1 MASRHWFGR
10 WLAIIAGLWCAP
22 AIPCFGQI
30 QFGVRQPPQDGVP
43 PVMMIIP
50 PNRETLQAL
59 HHAQEALKQ
68 NRTADAFQ
76 LLQRLIELPEDY
88 FTDKSMQQTLKSETL
103 RILSGLSSKERQS
116 YELLQGT
123 SARNLLA
130 EARTIGDSTR
140 LAEVVRRY
148 PLTQAGLEAA
158 EMLAIEAL
166 DRGQVWLAAV
176 QFSQLRQWPMIS
188 AGQSRQM
195 GLREALAWHLA
206 GQTSRAADLLVELT
220 STPATFRAEIAGQ
233 SLPNFTD
240 ADHAARWLAQIT
252 KTAVRSM
259 DQESADWLSPRG
271 SPAGSSPVRATG
283 PIGGPLW
290 QVAHLAAL
298 EAELS
303 PSSSGT
309 PGETLTRR
317 LAAAEVPL
325 KETEQLPWTTPTPLV
340 VGELMVFR
348 TARDIAALDCRTGEV
363 RWRSVLA
370 DPDFDQL
377 WSQEAKSHNNP
388 DAGTA
393 LSDYLRERLF
403 ADRAFGSLSSDGRL
417 VFALEGLEYDASAI
431 ANNINGN
438 IQFFGGPQTEDDGG
452 GQRSNRLT
460 AYELNGGRL
469 AWEIGGD
476 RTEAAGDF
484 AGHYFLGPPLS
495 CDGKLFVLAEVQ
507 GEIRMLALESE
518 KGGLRK
524 IWSQPLIAPTLKI
537 TGNDERRKQGLM
549 PACANGIVVCPTGA
563 GAVIAIDFAL
573 RRLLWAYQYPSTDA
587 PGAGNALPFARPNP
601 LAIQESSDQSWLD
614 GNPII
619 VDGRVFLTPTDSDE
633 LHCLSLADGK
643 TLWKPIPRNRAVY
656 LAGADS
662 QRAVLVGPDQIE
674 AVRVADGTPAWNDP
688 IPIPAP
694 AGRGVWMTDRLLM
707 PLSTGEIA
715 TVDLAKGRM
724 LGRSRIPGGHM
735 PGHLAANAHYL
746 VSLSAQKAMAFRSL
760 EQTEAIVAKR
770 LAADPEDAEGLALR
784 GEARLHRGNVNEG
797 LADLRA
803 SIAKQSQPYAK
814 SILAAA
820 LLEGLRADFV
830 RYRDTIAELEMLTDD
845 PQQRNEFLWLVARG
859 LKDAGQPLA
868 AFERM
873 THLIDHSLDE
883 FSVEAAG
890 GPWQARNDRRL
901 WGLFAAL
908 YRRANPEDRQKL
920 DAQILS
926 RLPDADAA
934 PETAV
939 ASTDALRR
947 YLRAFG
953 FHPSAVAA
961 RQRLVSLLDP
971 EKDAVEYQRELSRL
985 ANSPDLAV
993 AAPATGKLARWS
1005 LSRQRFDDVE
1015 MWLAAFDGRF
1025 ADVVCDADQTGR
1037 KLAEELRA
1045 NAEYLEYRKLQH
1057 IPWPEGEISQSAQ
1070 NQVNQSGRMRR
1081 VPIVGAAPAHYLGW
1095 SFEVD
1100 QQGTMLFAR
1109 DELGRRKWALHR
1121 SHPVQ
1126 PNFIDSQPAMHRVHL
1141 NGHLI
1146 AWSSGTTFLVAADV
1160 EPQQTPPRILWQESL
1175 LPPVANSNF
1184 VQNQMIPMQR
1194 PRRLPLPRFGMNPFA
1209 FALPPGVG
1217 ALVAVTDSGVIYHN
1231 GRKLFAA
1238 DPLTGK
1244 LLWSRKDLPRALLD
1258 VLADHDAVAMLEQD
1272 IQQPGEGPPTVSLLR
1287 TIDGEYLSLAEP
1299 PKGIVEWIGG
1309 SRALTADEPSRRGE
1323 GATKLELRDVVR
1335 GERIWYADLARPA
1348 VIRVWNQDEV
1358 FTLEENRRLTV
1369 RNLYDGTVRW
1379 TQDLT
1384 LAEVA
1389 VETMHVQRW
1398 QDRYLV
1404 VLGSATPPP
1413 AGPGSVSIMGF
1424 YPQEVPL
1431 YGGYVAALDRKTG
1444 QLVWQTG
1451 INEPATDPTGFDV
1464 SQPAGWPAL
1473 LFVGKM
1479 IVRPAAPIPGFAAQ
1493 QSQRLTVT
1501 LIDKRTGKQ
1510 LYSREE
1516 PSNIGEYFVDLE
1528 PERNRMTVNFNWSV
1542 ELHYGAKRRK

>member
-1 MASRHWFGR
+1 MASWHRFGR
-10 WLAIIAGLWCAP
+10 WLVVTAGLWCVP
-22 AIPCFGQI
+22 AIPCFGQFRI
-30 QFGVRQPPQDGVP
+30 VQPPMQDGVP

-68 NRTADAFQ
+68 YRTADAFQ

-103 RILSGLSSKERQS
+103 RILSGLGPKERQS

-130 EARTIGDSTR
+130 EAREIGDSTR
-140 LAEVVRRY
+140 LAEVVRRF

-188 AGQSRQM
+188 ANQSRHM
-195 GLREALAWHLA
+195 ALREALAWHLA
-206 GQTSRAADLLVELT
+206 GQTSRAADLLVKLT
-220 STPATFRAEIAGQ
+220 SPPSKFRAEIAGQ
-233 SLPNFTD
+233 PLPSFAD
-240 ADHAARWLAQIT
+240 AAHAARWLSQLT
-252 KTAVRSM
+252 GTAVRSA
-259 DQESADWLSPRG
+259 DQESAEWLSPRG
-271 SPAGSSPVRATG
+271 SPSGSSPVRATG

-303 PSSSGT
+303 PPSSGT

-317 LAAAEVPL
+317 LQAAEEPL

-348 TARDIAALDCRTGEV
+348 TARDIVALDCRTGEV

-377 WSQEAKSHNNP
+377 WSQEAKSHNSP
-388 DAGTA
+388 EAGTA
-393 LSDYLRERLF
+393 LSDYLQERLF
-403 ADRAFGSLSSDGRL
+403 EDRSFGSLSSDGRL
-417 VFALEGLEYDASAI
+417 VFALEGLEYESSAM
-431 ANNINGN
+431 ANNVNAGG
-438 IQFFGGPQTEDDGG
+438 IQFFGQQTEDE

-460 AYELNGGRL
+460 AYELSGGRL

-484 AGHYFLGPPLS
+484 AGHYFLGPPLF

-507 GEIRMLALESE
+507 GEIRMLALETV
-518 KGGLRK
+518 KDGLRK

-537 TGNDERRKQGLM
+537 TDSDERRKQGLM

-563 GAVIAIDFAL
+563 GAVIAVDFTL
-573 RRLLWAYQYPSTDA
+573 RRLLWAYQYASTEA
-587 PGAGNALPFARPNP
+587 PGAGNATPFVRGNP
-601 LAIQESSDQSWLD
+601 LAVQESSDQGWLD

-633 LHCLSLADGK
+633 LHCLNLADGK
-643 TLWKPIPRNRAVY
+643 VQWKIPRNRAVS

-662 QRAVLVGPDQIE
+662 QRAVLIGPDQIE
-674 AVRVADGTPAWNDP
+674 AVRVADGTPAWTDP
-688 IPIPAP
+688 VPIPAP
-694 AGRGVWMTDRLLM
+694 AGRGVWMPDRLLM
-707 PLSTGEIA
+707 PLATGEIA
-715 TVDLAKGRM
+715 TVDLVKGRM
-724 LGRSRIPGGHM
+724 LGRSKIPGGHL
-735 PGHLAANAHYL
+735 PGHLAASAHYL
-746 VSLSAQKAMAFRSL
+746 VSLSTQEALAFRSL
-760 EQTEAIVAKR
+760 EQTEAIVAKK

-784 GEARLHRGNVNEG
+784 GEARLHRGDFNEG

-803 SIAKQSQPYAK
+803 SIAKRPQPYAK
-814 SILAAA
+814 SVLAAA
-820 LLEGLRADFV
+820 LLEGLRTDFA
-830 RYRDTIAELEMLTDD
+830 RYRDTVAELETLTDD

-868 AFERM
+868 AFEQM

-883 FSVEAAG
+883 FSVEASG
-890 GPWQARNDRRL
+890 GPWQSRNDRRL

-934 PETAV
+934 TETAV
-939 ASTDALRR
+939 ASADALRR

-953 FHPSAVAA
+953 FHPSAITA

-985 ANSPDLAV
+985 ANAPDPAV
-993 AAPATGKLARWS
+993 AAPAAGKLARWN
-1005 LSRQRFDDVE
+1005 LARQRFDDVDL
-1015 MWLAAFDGRF
+1015 WLSAFDGRF
-1025 ADVVCDADQTGR
+1025 ADVVCEADLTGR

-1045 NAEYLEYRKLQH
+1045 NAEYLENRKQQY
-1057 IPWPEGEISQSAQ
+1057 IPWPEGEIGQSAQ
-1070 NQVNQSGRMRR
+1070 NQINQSGRMKR
-1081 VPIVGAAPAHYLGW
+1081 VQIVGAAPAHYQGW

-1121 SHPVQ
+1121 SLVQ
-1126 PNFIDSQPAMHRVHL
+1126 PNFIDSQPGMHRIHL

-1146 AWSSGTTFLVAADV
+1146 AWSAGTSFLVAADI
-1160 EPQQTPPRILWQESL
+1160 EPQQQPPRILWQESL
-1175 LPPVANSNF
+1175 MPPAANNGLAG
-1184 VQNQMIPMQR
+1184 QNRMMAIQRAQLMAR
-1194 PRRLPLPRFGMNPFA
+1194 PRVIQRNNPFA
-1209 FALPPGVG
+1209 FALPTGVG
-1217 ALVAVTDSGVIYHN
+1217 ALVAITETGVIYHN

-1244 LLWSRKDLPRALLD
+1244 LLWSRKDLSRVLLEI
-1258 VLADHDAVAMLEQD
+1258 LADDDAVAMLEQD
-1272 IQQPGEGPPTVSLLR
+1272 IQQPGEGPPTVNLLR
-1287 TIDGEYLSLAEP
+1287 TIDGEFLSLAEP

-1309 SRALTADEPSRRGE
+1309 SRVITSDEPARRGA
-1323 GATKLELRDVVR
+1323 GVTSLELRDVVR
-1335 GERIWYADLARPA
+1335 GERIWAAELARPA
-1348 VIRVWNQDEV
+1348 AIRVWNQAEI

-1369 RNLYDGTVRW
+1369 RNLHDGTIRW

-1384 LAEVA
+1384 LNDVA
-1389 VETMHVQRW
+1389 VETLYLQRW
-1398 QDRYLV
+1398 KDRYLV
-1404 VLGSATPPP
+1404 ILGAATPPP
-1413 AGPGSVSIMGF
+1413 AAPGNVRIVGF
-1424 YPQEVPL
+1424 DAQHVPL
-1431 YGGYVAALDRKTG
+1431 YGGYVAALDRETG

-1451 INEPATDPTGFDV
+1451 LSEPVGDPTGFDV

-1473 LFVGKM
+1473 LFAGRMFVQP
-1479 IVRPAAPIPGFAAQ
+1479 PAAPIPGFAVQ

-1501 LIDKRTGKQ
+1501 LIDKRTGKPI
-1510 LYSREE
+1510 YSREE
-1516 PSNIGEYFVDLE
+1516 PSNIGDYFVDLE